1 MSANKPS
8 NKGIVPTE
16 AAKGGA
22 ADLTIDDIARLAG
35 VSVSTVSRILNDKPD
50 VALGTRQRVKQV
62 MTDLGYAPHTLA
74 RRLAV
79 RRSRS
84 IALVFPM
91 GDMAGRGEVAIF
103 IVNAAHAAEA
113 ENYMFS
119 LVAAPTTEDR
129 LLSLYR
135 SAQVEGVILMEVYM
149 DDWRVDLL
157 KKFDYPFVMIGR
169 CADNTGL
176 SFVDM
181 DFESAIVAAV
191 DHLVQLGHRRIGFFN
206 SGVLRQEGYGPAVRA
221 FYGYERACEKH
232 PIELLPFEM
241 GYTQEAVEA
250 LFDAKVSAVVLGTQH
265 SELSLPEFLR
275 AIQLRGC
282 RIPEDLSVICLHAD
296 DIAKNLI
303 RPLTTI
309 TFDINTAADWGAKT
323 LINHLE
329 GRSTDVEQVL
339 LPPHLIIRESTMPVV
354 AD

>member
-1 MSANKPS
+1 MPRNKPS
-8 NKGIVPTE
+8 NTGIVPTE
-16 AAKGGA
+16 ANKGA
-22 ADLTIDDIARLAG
+22 SVDLTIDDVARFAG

-50 VALGTRQRVKQV
+50 VALETRQRVKQIIAE
-62 MTDLGYAPHTLA
+62 LGYAPHTLA

-91 GDMAGRGEVAIF
+91 GGMAGRGEVAIF

-113 ENYMFS
+113 ENYLFS

-157 KKFDYPFVMIGR
+157 KKYDYPFVMIGR

-176 SFVDM
+176 SFIDM

-191 DHLVQLGHRRIGFFN
+191 DHLVEFGHRRIGFFY
-206 SGVLRQEGYGPAVRA
+206 SGALRQEGYGPAVRA
-221 FYGYERACEKH
+221 FYGYEQARKKH

-250 LFDAKVSAVVLGTQH
+250 LLDAKVSAIVLGTQH
-265 SELSLPEFLR
+265 SELSLPVFLR
-275 AIQLRGC
+275 EIQLRGY
-282 RIPEDLSVICLHAD
+282 RIPEDISVVCLHAD

-303 RPLTTI
+303 RPLTTV
-309 TFDINTAADWGAKT
+309 TFDINTAADWAAKT
-323 LINHLE
+323 LINQLE
-329 GRSTDVEQVL
+329 GRSTEIEQVL
-339 LPPHLIIRESTMPVV
+339 LPPQLIIRESTMPD
-354 AD
+354 A